1 MRLRSSASAALP
13 LASPMPASH
22 AAPRAAACAAS
33 LLALLMVAGCAQRT
47 TPTTGRDTPRRET
60 MQVQGTLVQLEPTAA
75 QTFAHDV
82 PIPAERTWALLPL
95 AYEALGLPLSTIDP
109 QRQLIAANTVRA
121 QANLRGTRLSR
132 YVNCGAGTT
141 GVPNADSYSVLLD
154 VQTQVVPTSDR
165 AHAGLATAV
174 RAVGRPTSTSSDTRV
189 NCVSTGALERRL
201 AEVVRE
207 QDEKEK
213 TRP

>member
-1 MRLRSSASAALP
+1 MSTRLRPSVSAAS
-13 LASPMPASH
+13 LATSRTAS
-22 AAPRAAACAAS
+22 CATS
-33 LLALLMVAGCAQRT
+33 LLALLLVAGCAPR
-47 TPTTGRDTPRRET
+47 TPTIITDRGTPRRET
-60 MQVQGTLVQLEPTAA
+60 VQVEGTLVQLEPTAA
-75 QTFAHDV
+75 RAVAHDV
-82 PIPAERTWALLPL
+82 PLPAERTWALLPL
-95 AYEALGLPLSTIDP
+95 AYEALGLPLAALDP

-132 YVNCGAGTT
+132 YVDCGTSST
-141 GVPNADSYSVLLD
+141 GVPNADSFAMLLD

-174 RAVGRPTSTSSDTRV
+174 RAVGRPSSTSSNAPV

-207 QDEKEK
+207 QNEKAA
-213 TRP
+213 P

>member
-1 MRLRSSASAALP
+1 VSAALP
-13 LASPMPASH
+13 YASPTPAPN
-22 AAPRAAACAAS
+22 AARNAASRAAS
-33 LLALLMVAGCAQRT
+33 LLALLVVVPVRWAQ
-47 TPTTGRDTPRRET
+47 PATTGRDTPRRET
-60 MQVQGTLVQLEPTAA
+60 MQVQGALVQLEPTAA

-82 PIPAERTWALLPL
+82 PLPAERTWALLPL

-132 YVNCGAGTT
+132 YVNCGTGTT

-154 VQTQVVPTSDR
+154 VQTQVLPTSDR

-174 RAVGRPTSTSSDTRV
+174 RAVGRPTSTSGDTRV

-213 TRP
+213 SRP